1 MDKSRRSQLK
11 REALSF
17 KPRMGVVR
25 FLCKETG
32 ERFLVAAP
40 NVEARVNRVR
50 LQVETGTMRN
60 KRFEELWRRC
70 GEEGFEVSV
79 AEELEYADGVEDYTD
94 ELDILL
100 QVCLERDG
108 GAQRL

>member
-1 MDKSRRSQLK
+1 MAFSPWVELN

-17 KPRMGVVR
+17 KPRMGVAR

-32 ERFLVAAP
+32 ECFLVAAP
-40 NVEARVNRVR
+40 NVEARANRVR

-70 GEEGFEVSV
+70 GEEGSEVSV
-79 AEELEYADGVEDYTD
+79 AEELEYVDGVEHYAD

-100 QVCLERDG
+100 QAFLERDG